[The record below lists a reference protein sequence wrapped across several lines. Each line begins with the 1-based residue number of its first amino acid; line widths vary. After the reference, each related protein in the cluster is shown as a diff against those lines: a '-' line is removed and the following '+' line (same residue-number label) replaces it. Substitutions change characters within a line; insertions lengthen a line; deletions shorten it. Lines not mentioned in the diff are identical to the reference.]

1 MFENYMDWTISNQV
15 LSEMIGKAQRPSKTI
30 NILIYKVLTNVTHYD
45 IIYNENKCL

>member
-1 MFENYMDWTISNQV
+1 MFKNYMDWTISNQV

-30 NILIYKVLTNVTHYD
+30 KYKIYLTNVTHYD

>member
-30 NILIYKVLTNVTHYD
+30 KYKIYLTNVTRYD